1 MMTKSMCW
9 LHKIAGALVII
20 GALNWGLVGA
30 LEFNLVNTLLGDWM
44 WVERA
49 VYILVGLS
57 GIAMIFACKCC
68 VKDK

>member
-20 GALNWGLVGA
+20 GALNWGLWGA
-30 LEFNLVNTLLGDWM
+30 FEFNLVNTLLGDWM

-57 GIAMIFACKCC
+57 GLAMLFVCKCC

>member
-9 LHKIAGALVII
+9 LHRIASALVTI

-49 VYILVGLS
+49 VYILVGLA